1 MIPRNAK
8 DNGRIPDKRKD
19 SVAAPPPRL
28 TVDLMLRVCRLW
40 VGGVLAV
47 SAIGG
52 LWAQEQTLPEVEAPP
67 LPTFYQRATV
77 ATAKTSIY
85 IGNVKLST
93 EPFTR
98 KGDVYST
105 TYVAKVFPL
114 FFMSEA
120 GRITITIT
128 DDDLRQLAAGERI
141 YFNGAGFDTS
151 EEPRK
156 IEGHADPA
164 DERSGKI
171 KVRVWVSKNI
181 ELIFNTTYRF
191 DG

>member
-1 MIPRNAK
+1 MLL
-8 DNGRIPDKRKD
+8 
-19 SVAAPPPRL
+19 VHRL
-28 TVDLMLRVCRLW
+28 R

-47 SAIGG
+47 SAISG
-52 LWAQEQTLPEVEAPP
+52 LWAQEQPVPEAEITP
-67 LPTFYQRATV
+67 LPPFYQRATV

-93 EPFTR
+93 EPFIR

-120 GRITITIT
+120 GRISITIT
-128 DDDLRQLAAGERI
+128 DDDLRQLAAGERVH
-141 YFNGAGFDTS
+141 FTGEGFGFDTS